1 MRNSGSFK
9 LSSPKQV
16 LTATSLLEKILADLP
31 AEQTLSSEK
40 RDAVQ
45 GWLEQNA
52 ALQAKAP
59 FKELS
64 EDLREVLQTGVLSR
78 EKGEDLQWLL
88 NSLKEGLVEPEDLKF
103 LRDLLSGLGPEG
115 VLNSFQ
121 MGKLRAWLNART
133 YLQEVWPYEEL
144 LTVLASFKYVEKIP
158 YFEINAIKNY
168 VNEFLLLQRGPE
180 PGRGKS
186 SGASSSPVLSICSLR
201 ADLGPSLSGKS
212 FYIAGSSP
220 SGLGQSRS
228 LGLGLGE
235 FIQGHGGR
243 LTLQMSPVPDYLVI
257 SAEAPAAWKYSRYG
271 SKVATALA
279 LKKAGHRIHILLESQ
294 LRTYLKKVV

>member
-31 AEQTLSSEK
+31 AKQTLSSEK
-40 RDAVQ
+40 RDAIQ

-64 EDLREVLQTGVLSR
+64 EDLRDVLQSGVLSQ
-78 EKGEDLQWLL
+78 EKSEDLQWLL

-103 LRDLLSGLGPEG
+103 LRDLLAGMGPEG

-144 LTVLASFKYVEKIP
+144 LTALASFKYVEKIP

-186 SGASSSPVLSICSLR
+186 KGASSSPVLSICSLR

-220 SGLGQSRS
+220 AGRGQSLS
-228 LGLGLGE
+228 LGE
-235 FIQGHGGR
+235 FIQDHGGR
-243 LTLQMSPVPDYLVI
+243 LTPQMNPVPDYLVI
-257 SAEAPAAWKYSRYG
+257 SAEAPPAWKYSRYG